1 VIQQDEQEALAPPLY
16 FNRRNPLYFSV
27 FEATTLKKM
36 VDPTLFTITV
46 IYYDNYVQ
54 VEKEVGPCTLEDVV
68 LDPKTFEA
76 LGYNSLYCIKNSTF
90 VLSGYPDEPTF
101 NFLEVMLFVC
111 DNLTSNGTC
120 KSPDEISAFF
130 VGKVFSVGYQ
140 KSQINF
146 HDYQNP
152 FVVTY
157 DIITNNIDPELIKS
171 NSLYL
176 KTAQVNTDDGWFFSN
191 SHVQTNAMLD
201 ENLPDFSFRKNTFDP
216 YVMWVI
222 MASKETTICN
232 RKYQRLPEVLGSLAG
247 LFQTQIIICMVFTS
261 LATHVSTLNH
271 ILNKLYYFEDQTSEN
286 LKTKKRKQRKKS
298 PLDGSAISMNG
309 LEQKAENNNF
319 VTIELAQE
327 QHPRIS
333 LPESSPLQTP
343 FGPKN
348 ETQSKNNCLLSAET
362 RRENQK
368 TITTQNDMIENSE
381 KVIMIKRT
389 LINQNDLPQNLIE
402 INEIN
407 SKKERDQN
415 EIIEEKK
422 NLANVCTNKE
432 IIIPQA
438 IDLILLRQKENKEI
452 ESNEGSFSLSCFEYL
467 RYLCRKL
474 CCSKKTDKEKL
485 IEKAEEAFINELDVV
500 HIVRKL
506 QEIENLKLLML
517 EKDQMVLFNYITK
530 PVITEKKEMRESTIV
545 RRKLM
550 NASYDQ
556 ESVIMAYKNCKE
568 EEKNI
573 ISMKLVEFLDKKWL
587 KHSKK

>member
-1 VIQQDEQEALAPPLY
+1 
-16 FNRRNPLYFSV
+16 
-27 FEATTLKKM
+27 
-36 VDPTLFTITV
+36 
-46 IYYDNYVQ
+46 
-54 VEKEVGPCTLEDVV
+54 
-68 LDPKTFEA
+68 
-76 LGYNSLYCIKNSTF
+76 
-90 VLSGYPDEPTF
+90 
-101 NFLEVMLFVC
+101 
-111 DNLTSNGTC
+111 
-120 KSPDEISAFF
+120 
-130 VGKVFSVGYQ
+130 
-140 KSQINF
+140 
-146 HDYQNP
+146 
-152 FVVTY
+152 
-157 DIITNNIDPELIKS
+157 
-171 NSLYL
+171 
-176 KTAQVNTDDGWFFSN
+176 
-191 SHVQTNAMLD
+191 
-201 ENLPDFSFRKNTFDP
+201 
-216 YVMWVI
+216 
-222 MASKETTICN
+222 
-232 RKYQRLPEVLGSLAG
+232 
-247 LFQTQIIICMVFTS
+247 
-261 LATHVSTLNH
+261 VS
-271 ILNKLYYFEDQTSEN
+271 
-286 LKTKKRKQRKKS
+286 
-298 PLDGSAISMNG
+298 
-309 LEQKAENNNF
+309 
-319 VTIELAQE
+319 IELAQKE
-327 QHPRIS
+327 HLRIS
-333 LPESSPLQTP
+333 LPDSISPLQTP

-348 ETQSKNNCLLSAET
+348 ETQSKNDLLLSPET
-362 RRENQK
+362 RRDNQK
-368 TITTQNDMIENSE
+368 TITAQNDMIENSE
-381 KVIMIKRT
+381 KMIMMKQI
-389 LINQNDLPQNLIE
+389 LHNHNELPQNLIE